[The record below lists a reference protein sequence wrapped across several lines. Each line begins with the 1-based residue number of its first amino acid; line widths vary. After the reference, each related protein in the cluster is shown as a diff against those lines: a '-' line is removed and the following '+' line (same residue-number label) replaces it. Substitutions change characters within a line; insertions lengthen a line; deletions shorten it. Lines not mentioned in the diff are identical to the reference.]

1 MTFGI
6 TLPLLPMPLASLQF
20 PGLLKAPNITEFN
33 TWSSSGIYA
42 TDCQTKATPSPIP
55 FLQVLLMGVGPCRTS
70 RACRCMPQGFKP
82 RAMRL
87 HRAQAA
93 GKVLDGLP
101 GYSGVCVGFAH
112 SLSLKLQAPMSAWS
126 GRVQERLHEAETS

>member
-1 MTFGI
+1 
-6 TLPLLPMPLASLQF
+6 
-20 PGLLKAPNITEFN
+20 
-33 TWSSSGIYA
+33 
-42 TDCQTKATPSPIP
+42 
-55 FLQVLLMGVGPCRTS
+55 
-70 RACRCMPQGFKP
+70 MPQGFKP

-112 SLSLKLQAPMSAWS
+112 RYRSPKGLQGVS
-126 GRVQERLHEAETS
+126 